1 MRGVLRP
8 GAGGVPTY
16 RRPAGR
22 VFLVDSGAG
31 EGVEDDADPA
41 HQVPGASPGWQRLSY
56 YIPPHH
62 HRPPAPKC
70 AGKFQILSERK
81 MFFERNRQQ
90 MRDIF
95 QENASFPVI
104 LEATM
109 KDAQLL
115 GSDLV

>member
-56 YIPPHH
+56 NIPPHH
-62 HRPPAPKC
+62 HQPPAPKF
-70 AGKFQILSERK
+70 AQKFQILSESK
-81 MFFERNRQQ
+81 MFMERHRQLISE
-90 MRDIF
+90 DF
-95 QENASFPVI
+95 QGNASFLVI
-104 LEATM
+104 LGATM

>member
-41 HQVPGASPGWQRLSY
+41 HQVPGASPGWQRLS
-56 YIPPHH
+56 
-62 HRPPAPKC
+62 
-70 AGKFQILSERK
+70 
-81 MFFERNRQQ
+81 
-90 MRDIF
+90 
-95 QENASFPVI
+95 
-104 LEATM
+104 
-109 KDAQLL
+109 
-115 GSDLV
+115 